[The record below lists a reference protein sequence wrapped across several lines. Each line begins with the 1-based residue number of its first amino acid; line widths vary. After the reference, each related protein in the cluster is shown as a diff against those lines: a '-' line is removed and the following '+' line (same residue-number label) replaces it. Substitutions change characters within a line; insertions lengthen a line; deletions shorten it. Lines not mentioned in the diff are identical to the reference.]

1 MIGCLVC
8 KFKTDY
14 TQVTFSLLNLYT
26 LDRDT
31 IKYVKEKK
39 KRLSDQL
46 ETVPFLE
53 DFHTSV
59 D

>member
-1 MIGCLVC
+1 MIGCLAC

-14 TQVTFSLLNLYT
+14 TQVTFSLLNLYI
-26 LDRDT
+26 LDRDI
-31 IKYVKEKK
+31 IKYVKEK
-39 KRLSDQL
+39 RLSDHL